1 MSIMLHQV
9 SSHKRFRIQS
19 LFIVYV
25 SLSLALRGPV
35 TKKFEKLNNLFSYC
49 AHFKALLLLFIYL
62 EIDCLHGLKVREYLH
77 SSVFPLRTK
86 SGLE

>member
-9 SSHKRFRIQS
+9 SSHKLFRIQS

-25 SLSLALRGPV
+25 TLSLALCGPV
-35 TKKFEKLNNLFSYC
+35 TKKFEKLNNLFPYC
-49 AHFKALLLLFIYL
+49 AHFKALLLFIYL

-77 SSVFPLRTK
+77 SSVFQLRAK
-86 SGLE
+86 SELE